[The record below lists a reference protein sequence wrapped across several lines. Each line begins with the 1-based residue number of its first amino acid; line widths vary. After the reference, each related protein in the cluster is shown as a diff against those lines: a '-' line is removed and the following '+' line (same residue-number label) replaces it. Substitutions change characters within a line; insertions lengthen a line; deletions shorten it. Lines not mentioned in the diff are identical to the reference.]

1 MNEISKSICSK
12 LKKKGTLFHPDFTTI
27 SPFSGLSIV
36 KISSRRL
43 LPYYL
48 SFTPLPMDTPVAKRT
63 DTDQDSEKH
72 L

>member
-1 MNEISKSICSK
+1 MNKISKSICSN
-12 LKKKGTLFHPDFTTI
+12 LKKSFSTGRTTI
-27 SPFSGLSIV
+27 SPFSSLSIV